1 MTRHARAC
9 ALLLLTALLLGA
21 ASRTGNA
28 QGGMDHTIFFPFV
41 TRGDP
46 HDFFACGIQGHAWD
60 TPEFTAGFV
69 QDLGVGWFKQQVRW
83 EYVEPSQ
90 GSYRWGEMD
99 RIADAMQDVG
109 VRVMFSV
116 VAAPGW
122 ARESD
127 EGEGPPSDPQDF
139 ATFVGAMAA
148 RYRGRVHA
156 YEIWNEQNLER
167 EWSGAPLSAADYVQ
181 LLAAAYGAL
190 KAADPQAIVV
200 SGALAPTG
208 INDGI
213 VAIDDRMYLEQ
224 MYQAGLSGVCDA
236 VGSHPYGFANP
247 PEIYFTGGDLD
258 PTRGWD
264 DHPSFFFRNTL
275 QDYYAIMAAHG
286 DGDKR
291 VWATEFGWPTV
302 DGMGVPPSPGYE
314 YAADVDQEQQAEY
327 IVDAYAWAKGW
338 GHAGVLFLWNLNTW
352 PLVGAEN
359 EMSKF
364 SILKGDW
371 SPRPAYIALRDAPK

>member
-1 MTRHARAC
+1 
-9 ALLLLTALLLGA
+9 
-21 ASRTGNA
+21 
-28 QGGMDHTIFFPFV
+28 MDHRAFYPLVI
-41 TRGDP
+41 RGDP
-46 HDFFACGIQGHAWD
+46 HDFFAYGIQAHAWD
-60 TPEFTAGFV
+60 TAEITAGFV
-69 QDLGVGWFKQQVRW
+69 QDLGMDWFKQQVRW

-90 GSYRWGEMD
+90 GSFRWGEMD
-99 RIADAMQDVG
+99 RIADAMHAID

-116 VAAPGW
+116 VTAPDW
-122 ARESD
+122 ARGTST
-127 EGEGPPSDPQDF
+127 GEGPPSDPQDY
-139 ATFVGAMAA
+139 AAFVGALAA
-148 RYRGRVHA
+148 RYHGRVHA

-167 EWSGAPLSAADYVQ
+167 EWSGVPLSAAGYVQ
-181 LLAAAYGAL
+181 LLSAAYAAI
-190 KAADPQAIVV
+190 KAADSDAIVV

-208 INDGI
+208 INDGV
-213 VAIDDRMYLEQ
+213 VAIDDRVYLDQ
-224 MYQAGLSGVCDA
+224 MYQAGLSTACDA

-247 PEIYFTGGDLD
+247 PEINYTGGDLD

-275 QDYYAIMAAHG
+275 EDYYATMVAHG

-314 YAADVDQEQQAEY
+314 YAADIDQAQQAAY

-338 GHAGVLFLWNLNTW
+338 NHAGVLFLWNLNIW
-352 PLVGAEN
+352 PLVAPEN

-364 SILKGDW
+364 SILRGDW
-371 SPRPAYIALRDAPK
+371 SHRPAYSALRDAPK